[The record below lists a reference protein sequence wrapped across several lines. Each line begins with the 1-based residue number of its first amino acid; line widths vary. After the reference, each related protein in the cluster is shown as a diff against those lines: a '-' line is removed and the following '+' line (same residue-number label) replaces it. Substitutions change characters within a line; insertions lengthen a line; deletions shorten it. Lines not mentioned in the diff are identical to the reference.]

1 MGDEIRLHLRG
12 HQSSSLAGELGD
24 AEAVPSPVLGG
35 EGGVVGATAQV
46 ILDGTVSP
54 LEATSGEAAGSP
66 ALGSN
71 HGVVRSAELSRDA
84 VYRRSLA
91 LADALAAATALLVSM
106 AVVGPDQPDI
116 AALALAPLIVIV
128 GKVIGIYDR
137 EEWLVRKS
145 TLDEAPA
152 LFQLATL
159 YAMIVWLINGF
170 VITGTSDRR
179 PLLIIWAGVFLM
191 LLVFRATARWLCRR
205 ITPPERC
212 LVIGDAGTCERVRSK
227 LAGRRSLHAV
237 VVGYVP
243 VEQFGEPHESMAV
256 LSHDRDLRALV
267 SEYRAHRIVIAPE
280 RTDAEEVLNVIRTA
294 TTLGIKVSVVPRML
308 EVVGSSVE
316 FDDIE
321 GMPLLSTRRVHLSRS
336 SLLVKRSMDV
346 VGSALGL
353 IVLSPLLAIMA
364 IAIKLDS
371 RGPVL
376 FWQLRVGRRGEPFR
390 MVKLRTMV
398 VGAHGQRDQLGHLN
412 RADGLFK
419 IPHDPR
425 TTRVGELLR
434 RASLDELPQLWNVL
448 RGDMSLVGP
457 RPLVM
462 EEDCRIQGWHRRRLH
477 LTPGM
482 TGHWQI
488 LGSARIPL
496 DEMVKLDYLYV
507 TNWSLWLDVKILLRT
522 IPYIASRKGM

>member
-1 MGDEIRLHLRG
+1 MP
-12 HQSSSLAGELGD
+12 
-24 AEAVPSPVLGG
+24 PS
-35 EGGVVGATAQV
+35 VVGADSVVGAAAQA
-46 ILDGTVSP
+46 ILDGAVPP
-54 LEATSGEAAGSP
+54 LAAAPDDATGSP
-66 ALGSN
+66 
-71 HGVVRSAELSRDA
+71 HVVSSRWSLRSPDISRDA

-91 LADALAAATALLVSM
+91 VGDVLAAAVALLVSM
-106 AVVGPDQPDI
+106 AVVGPDQPDV
-116 AALALAPLIVIV
+116 AALALAPLIVVV
-128 GKVIGIYDR
+128 GKVFGIYDR
-137 EEWLVRKS
+137 GEWLVRKS

-152 LFQLATL
+152 LLQLATL
-159 YAMIVWLINGF
+159 YAMLVWLINGF

-179 PLLIIWAGVFLM
+179 PLLIIWAGVFLA

-205 ITPPERC
+205 ITSPERC
-212 LVIGDAGTCERVRSK
+212 LVIGDARTCQRVRTK
-227 LAGRRSLHAV
+227 LAGRRSLHAA

-243 VEQFGEPHESMAV
+243 VEQFGPHESMAV
-256 LSHDRDLRALV
+256 LSHNGDLRALI
-267 SEYRAHRIVIAPE
+267 SEYRVHRIVIAPE
-280 RTDAEEVLNVIRTA
+280 RTDAEEVLDLIRTA

-316 FDDIE
+316 FDDID
-321 GMPLLSTRRVHLSRS
+321 GVPLLSTRGVHLGRS

-346 VGSALGL
+346 VGSTLGL
-353 IVLSPLLAIMA
+353 IFLSPLLAIIA

-376 FWQLRVGRRGEPFR
+376 FWQFRVGRDGKPFE
-390 MVKLRTMV
+390 MVKFRTMV

-419 IPHDPR
+419 IPRDPR

-434 RASLDELPQLWNVL
+434 RVSLDELPQLWNVL

-457 RPLVM
+457 RPLVV
-462 EEDCRIQGWHRRRLH
+462 EEDRRIQGWDRRRLK

-522 IPYIASRKGM
+522 IPYVAGRRGM